1 MKAVEKIIDVIFK
14 AVEWVIAF
22 LVGLMT
28 ALVFLQIVN
37 RAILN
42 VSLTWSEEIVN
53 YSMIWI
59 AMLGACVLVRN
70 NGHMAIDNFIKALK
84 GPLRKVIMAVSVLLQ
99 VAFVIV
105 MLLGIIEL
113 FPVAAKQFSPVL
125 RLDMAAIYSIF
136 FISGILMLLAL
147 VDYWVIHR
155 GKIAAYSEEDE
166 LLKKVQEEERDTDA
180 GGKEM
185 I

>member
-1 MKAVEKIIDVIFK
+1 
-14 AVEWVIAF
+14 
-22 LVGLMT
+22 
-28 ALVFLQIVN
+28 
-37 RAILN
+37 
-42 VSLTWSEEIVN
+42 
-53 YSMIWI
+53 MIWI
-59 AMLGACVLVRN
+59 AMLGACELVRN

-105 MLLGIIEL
+105 MLLGIIEF

-166 LLKKVQEEERDTDA
+166 QLKKVQEEERDTDA

>member
-1 MKAVEKIIDVIFK
+1 
-14 AVEWVIAF
+14 
-22 LVGLMT
+22 
-28 ALVFLQIVN
+28 
-37 RAILN
+37 
-42 VSLTWSEEIVN
+42 
-53 YSMIWI
+53 
-59 AMLGACVLVRN
+59 
-70 NGHMAIDNFIKALK
+70 
-84 GPLRKVIMAVSVLLQ
+84 MAVSVLLQ

-105 MLLGIIEL
+105 LLLGIIEF